1 MTLAKPN
8 RSPATLT
15 RNRVEPSP
23 QSGLCVTCLDG
34 CPGPCEVGRS
44 ALRGREILYPQPYAK
59 VTAGSEKDYPVD
71 FSHFNI
77 QGTCVGAVGL
87 PADPDQATFPA
98 VNISTEVGADK
109 KIPLRVPYFTGA
121 LGSTDI
127 ARIHWEAMAIA
138 AAISGTLVVVG
149 ENVCG
154 MDPNAEIKNGRVVH
168 SPELERRVRV
178 FQQWYDGCGGIVV
191 QYNVEDGRLG
201 VPEYAVEK
209 LGVQIIEPKWGQGAK
224 DIGGEVK
231 LPTLERALQLKGR
244 GYIVLPDPQDRV
256 VQEAFRQ
263 GDFKEFERHS
273 RLGMV
278 DEEGFHKEVE
288 RLKKIGARHISL
300 KTGAYRPA
308 DLARAV
314 KFASDARI
322 DLLTVD
328 GAGGGTGMSPWR
340 MMNEWGV
347 PTVYLES
354 LLHQFLKRLEQRGAF
369 IPSCA
374 MAGGLSLEDHIFK
387 AIALGAPYIKAICLG
402 RASMTAAM
410 VGNTIGEMIKKEKV
424 PSEIAKYGT
433 DLDHI
438 FILAAKLK
446 DKYGKDFQKIPAG
459 AIGMITYFDRL
470 NAGLQQFMAG
480 ARKFALHYITRNDL
494 CALTRE
500 AAEASG
506 IPYVL
511 DGDRKEIEKILGTDD
526 QTSKYHPKIF
536 NLNIEN
542 FVNTK
547 AYKGRSAAK

>member
-1 MTLAKPN
+1 MSYSKAN
-8 RSPATLT
+8 ASAATMS
-15 RNRVEPSP
+15 RNRVGPAP
-23 QSGLCVTCLDG
+23 GSGICVTCLDG

-44 ALRGREILYPQPYAK
+44 ALRGREILYPQPFAK

-71 FSHFNI
+71 YSHFNI
-77 QGTCVGAVGL
+77 QGTCVGAVGV
-87 PADPDQATFPA
+87 PADSDQATFPA
-98 VNISTEVGADK
+98 VDISTTVGSEE

-127 ARIHWEAMAIA
+127 ARIHWESMAIA
-138 AAISGTLVVVG
+138 AAIAGTLVVVG

-154 MDPNAEIKNGRVVH
+154 MDPNAEFRNGRVVR
-168 SPELERRVRV
+168 SPEMERRVKI
-178 FQQWYDGCGGIVV
+178 FQQWYDRSGGIVV

-201 VPEYAVEK
+201 VPEYVVEK

-231 LPTLERALQLKGR
+231 LSTLERALQLKSR
-244 GYIVLPDPQDRV
+244 GYIVLPDPEDPV
-256 VQEAFRQ
+256 IQEAFKQ

-278 DEEGFHKEVE
+278 EEEGFHKEIE
-288 RLKKIGARHISL
+288 RLRRIGTKHISL

-314 KFASDARI
+314 KYASDSKI

-354 LLHQFLKRLEQRGAF
+354 LLYQFLKKLEQEGAF
-369 IPSCA
+369 IPCCA

-387 AIALGAPYIKAICLG
+387 AFALAAPYIKAICLG

-424 PSEIAKYGT
+424 PADIAKYGN
-433 DLDHI
+433 DIEHV
-438 FILAAKLK
+438 FVLAAKLK
-446 DKYGKDFQKIPAG
+446 EKYGKDFPKIPSG
-459 AIGMITYFDRL
+459 ALGMITYFDRL
-470 NAGLQQFMAG
+470 NAGLQQLMAG
-480 ARKFALHYITRNDL
+480 ARKFALKHITRDDL

-500 AAEASG
+500 ATDVSG
-506 IPYVL
+506 IPYVMEA
-511 DGDRKEIEKILGTDD
+511 DQEEVARIL
-526 QTSKYHPKIF
+526 
-536 NLNIEN
+536 
-542 FVNTK
+542 K
-547 AYKGRSAAK
+547 APQRVHQPRVGQKANVSAVQMD